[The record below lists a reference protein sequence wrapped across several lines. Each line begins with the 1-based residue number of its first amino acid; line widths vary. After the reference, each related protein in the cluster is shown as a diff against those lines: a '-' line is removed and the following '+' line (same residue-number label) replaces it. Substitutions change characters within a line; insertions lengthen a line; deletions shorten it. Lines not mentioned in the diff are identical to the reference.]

1 MLETLKQKSAG
12 VIPAV
17 LIDGP
22 AINEA
27 LKTVLCKETDA
38 LVLCIQHFPE
48 NACTI
53 VDDIINTTGKIIISG
68 MGKSGLIGK
77 KIVATFSSLG
87 LPAIFLHPAEA
98 LHGDLGVVCRND
110 YFIALSKSGTGQEL
124 ETILSVVRSRG
135 VKTSL
140 ICCNQGALASY
151 VDTTVV
157 LSCGKE
163 ACDLN
168 LAPTSSSTVTIVF
181 GDALAVVASRLKG
194 LTSQEYALNH
204 PAGALGKRL
213 LWTVR
218 SFMISGEQLPLLR
231 PTATFTELLLAMTR
245 KKFGAGIIVD
255 DYGCLLGLV
264 TDGDLR
270 RACNLGPEVFSKT
283 AGLIMTP
290 KPKTIAP
297 HELGYRAIDVMEK
310 FNITSLVVTE
320 NDGTVVGLVHI
331 HDLIKAGLRA

>member
-1 MLETLKQKSAG
+1 MVEALKQKSVG
-12 VIPAV
+12 VMPAILV
-17 LIDGP
+17 DGP
-22 AINEA
+22 AVNEA
-27 LKTVLCKETDA
+27 LKTVLCQETDA

-48 NACTI
+48 NASVL
-53 VDDIINTTGKIIISG
+53 VDDIVQTSGKIIISG

-87 LPAIFLHPAEA
+87 LPAIFLHPSEA
-98 LHGDLGVVCRND
+98 LHGDLGVVSHND
-110 YFIALSKSGTGQEL
+110 YFIAISKSGTGSEF
-124 ETILSVVRSRG
+124 ETIIPVIRSRG
-135 VKTSL
+135 VKTAL
-140 ICCNQGALASY
+140 ICCNQGALTSY
-151 VDTTVV
+151 VDTPVM
-157 LSCGKE
+157 LHCGKE

-168 LAPTSSSTVTIVF
+168 LAPTSSSTVTLAF

-218 SFMISGEQLPLLR
+218 SFMVSGDQLPLLH
-231 PTATFTELLLAMTR
+231 PTTTFTDLLVAMTR
-245 KKFGAGIIVD
+245 KKFGAGIVVD
-255 DYGCLLGLV
+255 DHGRLVGLI

-270 RACNLGPEVFSKT
+270 RACNLGPDVFSKT
-283 AGLIMTP
+283 AALIMTP
-290 KPKTIAP
+290 NPKTIAP